1 MITKAAPNVKVF
13 NKVLIVGL
21 GLIGG
26 SICLGGRKAGLAK
39 EIIGYDT
46 NPQTLKEAANAK
58 IVHQVSTDLT
68 AAIDQITDKEDLI
81 VIATPLSATEE
92 VLAVCQQ
99 KDTQATI
106 IDVGSAKSHLK
117 PLLIGLWEKIPPH
130 FVSTH
135 PIAGSEK
142 NGLVAAKADLFDQR
156 KLVIVPYRQTD
167 PTRVTKVAKLWQAL
181 GSDVF
186 YMDWQTHDTIFSY
199 TSHLPH
205 LLAYN
210 LVECLGN
217 HPLQPDLFR
226 FAASGFRD
234 FTRIAASDEKM
245 WGDIFAVN
253 KDKLTLSL
261 SNFQKFLADMRK
273 DIQTDE
279 REKLL
284 GRLKQNRSYRRAY
297 ENKEENEQEDYI
309 CSPCSALKGEII
321 VAADKSISHRAVM
334 FGALAKGITQV
345 HNFLPAADTL
355 ATLEC
360 FRAMKVAIKQDGNSL
375 TIKGNGLDGLER
387 PNFFL
392 DCGNAGTAARLMSGL
407 LSGQEFISQLQGDE
421 SLSKR
426 PMKRVI
432 QPLEQMGAQIYAHNQ
447 ETLPLLIFGNPEL
460 HPIEYHIPVPSA
472 QVKSAILLASLYAKG
487 QTTIIE
493 QAPTRD
499 HTERMLK
506 NFGYGIKTSSN
517 RLVIKGRGT
526 LHSAEIKVPADISS
540 AAFFMVAATIVPDS
554 QILLKNVGIN
564 TRRIGIVN
572 ILKQM
577 GAKIE
582 LHNQKQFGNELVAD
596 IEVSYAPLSG
606 IDIPPEQVPL
616 AIDELPIVM
625 VAAACADGTTK
636 LTNAAELRV
645 KESDRIG
652 AMVTG
657 LKQLGIKIEATED
670 GAIIEGGNI
679 GGGIV
684 DSHND
689 HRIAMSFAVAAC
701 RAQTEVQIRRCANVV
716 TSFPN
721 FIDCAQKVGMAVDS
735 SYGSSCG

>member
-1 MITKAAPNVKVF
+1 MTIKDAPNAKIF

-26 SICLGGRKAGLAK
+26 SFCLGIRKAGLAK
-39 EIIGYDT
+39 KIIGYDT
-46 NPQTLKEAANAK
+46 NSQTLKEAANTK
-58 IVHQVSTDLT
+58 IVHQVSADLT
-68 AAIDQITDKEDLI
+68 EAIDQITGTEDLI
-81 VIATPLSATEE
+81 VIAVPLFATEE
-92 VLAVCQQ
+92 VLTACQQ
-99 KDTQATI
+99 VEATI
-106 IDVGSAKSHLK
+106 MDVGSAKSHLK
-117 PLLIGLWEKIPPH
+117 PLLINLWGKVPSH
-130 FVSTH
+130 FVSVH
-135 PIAGSEK
+135 PIAGSEQ
-142 NGLVAAKADLFDQR
+142 NGLAAAKADLFDHH
-156 KLVIVPYRQTD
+156 KLVIVPFRQTD
-167 PTRVTKVAKLWQAL
+167 PAKVAQVAKLWQAL

-253 KDKLTLSL
+253 KDKLILALSH
-261 SNFQKFLADMRK
+261 FQKFLADMRK
-273 DIQTDE
+273 DIQIDK

-284 GRLKQNRSYRRAY
+284 ERLKQNRNYRKAY
-297 ENKEENEQEDYI
+297 ENNQEIEQENYI
-309 CSPCSALKGEII
+309 CSPCSALKGEVT

-334 FGALAKGITQV
+334 FGALAKGVTQV
-345 HNFLPAADTL
+345 YNFLPAADTL

-360 FRAMKVAIKQDGNSL
+360 FRAMKIAIKQDGSSL

-387 PNFFL
+387 PYYFL
-392 DCGNAGTAARLMSGL
+392 DCGNAGTAARLMTGL
-407 LSGQEFISQLQGDE
+407 LSGQEFISQLQGDT

-426 PMKRVI
+426 PMRRVI
-432 QPLEQMGAQIYAHNQ
+432 HPLEQMGAQIYAHNQ
-447 ETLPLLIFGNPEL
+447 ENLPLLIFGNPDL
-460 HPIEYHIPVPSA
+460 HSIEYHVPVPSA
-472 QVKSAILLASLYAKG
+472 QVKSAILLAALYAEG
-487 QTTIIE
+487 ETTIIE

-506 NFGYGIKTSSN
+506 NFGYSIKTSAN
-517 RLVIKGRGT
+517 QLVIKGRGT

-554 QILLKNVGIN
+554 HILLKNIGIN
-564 TRRIGIVN
+564 ARRIGIIN

-577 GAKIE
+577 GANIQ

-596 IEVSYAPLSG
+596 IEVSYAPLNG

-616 AIDELPIVM
+616 AIDELPVVM
-625 VAAACADGTTK
+625 IAAACAHGITK

-652 AMVTG
+652 AMVAG
-657 LKQLGIKIEATED
+657 LKQLGIKAKATED
-670 GAIIEGGNI
+670 GAIIEGGSI
-679 GGGIV
+679 RGGIV
-684 DSHND
+684 DSYDD

-701 RAQTEVQIRRCANVV
+701 RAQKEVQIKRCANVA

-721 FIDCAQKVGMAVDS
+721 FINCAQEVGMTVRS
-735 SYGSSCG
+735 FYG

>member
-1 MITKAAPNVKVF
+1 MMIKDALF
-13 NKVLIVGL
+13 NRVLIVGL

-26 SICLGGRKAGLAK
+26 SFCLGIRKANIAK
-39 EIIGYDT
+39 KIIGYDT
-46 NPQTLKEAANAK
+46 NSQTLKEAANTK
-58 IVHQVSTDLT
+58 IVHQVSADLSEAIAQLTDR
-68 AAIDQITDKEDLI
+68 EDLI
-81 VIATPLSATEE
+81 VIAVPLFATEE
-92 VLAVCQQ
+92 ILAACQQ
-99 KDTQATI
+99 VEATI

-117 PLLIGLWEKIPPH
+117 PLLMGLWGKIPPH
-130 FVSTH
+130 FVATH
-135 PIAGSEK
+135 PIAGSEQ
-142 NGLVAAKADLFDQR
+142 NGLAAARADLFDQH

-167 PTRVTKVAKLWQAL
+167 PARVAQVARLWQAL

-253 KDKLTLSL
+253 KDKLVLALSH
-261 SNFQKFLADMRK
+261 FQKFLADVRE
-273 DIQTDE
+273 DIQIDE

-284 GRLKQNRSYRRAY
+284 ARLKQNRSYRKAY
-297 ENKEENEQEDYI
+297 ENNQETKQENYI
-309 CSPCSALKGEII
+309 CSPCSALKGEIT
-321 VAADKSISHRAVM
+321 VDGDKSISHRSVM
-334 FGALAKGITQV
+334 LGALAKGITQI

-355 ATLEC
+355 ATLDC
-360 FRAMKVAIKQDGNSL
+360 FRAMKIAIKQDDDCL

-387 PNFFL
+387 PYYFL
-392 DCGNAGTAARLMSGL
+392 DCGNAGTAARLMTGL
-407 LSGQEFISQLQGDE
+407 LSGQEFTSQLQGDA
-421 SLSKR
+421 SLNKR

-432 QPLEQMGAQIYAHNQ
+432 QPLEQMGGQIYAHNQ
-447 ETLPLLIFGNPEL
+447 ENLPLLIFGNPEL
-460 HPIEYHIPVPSA
+460 HPIEYHMPVPSA
-472 QVKSAILLASLYAKG
+472 QVKSAILLAALYAQG
-487 QTTIIE
+487 ETTVIE
-493 QAPTRD
+493 QAATRD

-506 NFGYGIKTSSN
+506 NFGYSIKTSAN

-526 LHSAEIKVPADISS
+526 LHGAEVKVPADISS

-564 TRRIGIVN
+564 ARRIGIVN

-577 GAKIE
+577 GANIQ

-596 IEVSYAPLSG
+596 IEVSHACLSG

-616 AIDELPIVM
+616 AIDELPVVM
-625 VAAACADGTTK
+625 IAAACANGITR
-636 LTNAAELRV
+636 LTNAAELRI

-657 LKQLGIKIEATED
+657 LKQLGIKAEATED
-670 GAIIEGGNI
+670 GAMIEGGDI
-679 GGGIV
+679 QGGMI
-684 DSHND
+684 DSHDD

-701 RAQTEVQIRRCANVV
+701 RAQKEVQIRRCAKVA

-721 FIDCAQKVGMAVDS
+721 FINRAQEIGMAVRS
-735 SYGSSCG
+735 VYG